1 MGVERM
7 LFPRPEA
14 ERLTVERLPVNATC
28 PSCGSSEVAR
38 YPVANFI
45 GPRMVTKCQ
54 ACFHHLA
61 IDVPSYDDHWPP
73 WRSATHDWVA
83 SRVG

>member
-1 MGVERM
+1 
-7 LFPRPEA
+7 
-14 ERLTVERLPVNATC
+14 
-28 PSCGSSEVAR
+28 
-38 YPVANFI
+38 
-45 GPRMVTKCQ
+45 MVTKCQ